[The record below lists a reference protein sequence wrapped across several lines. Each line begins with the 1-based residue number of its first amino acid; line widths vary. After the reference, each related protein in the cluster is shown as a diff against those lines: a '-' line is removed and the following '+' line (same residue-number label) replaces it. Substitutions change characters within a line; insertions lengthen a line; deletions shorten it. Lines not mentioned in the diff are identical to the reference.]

1 MKADHKKKKAMN
13 LNLVALFSLGAFF
26 SFLSYLVTTFENKL
40 FKRLGKSRA
49 SLWIISRAI
58 F

>member
-1 MKADHKKKKAMN
+1 ME
-13 LNLVALFSLGAFF
+13 FSGWIIAN
-26 SFLSYLVTTFENKL
+26 LVTTLENKL

-58 F
+58 L